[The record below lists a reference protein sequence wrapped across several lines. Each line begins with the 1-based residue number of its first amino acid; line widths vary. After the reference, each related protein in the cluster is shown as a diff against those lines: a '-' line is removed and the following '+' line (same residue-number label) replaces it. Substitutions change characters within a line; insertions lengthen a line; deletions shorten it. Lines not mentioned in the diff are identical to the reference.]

1 MKRRRRPAGAWG
13 APSLFRQLPFR
24 PVDGVGGSGGSWG
37 AALTDSDGREA
48 APAAWL
54 GQRGFSNAEVLLV
67 STCR

>member
-1 MKRRRRPAGAWG
+1 
-13 APSLFRQLPFR
+13 
-24 PVDGVGGSGGSWG
+24 DGVGGSGGSWG

-48 APAAWL
+48 APVAWL